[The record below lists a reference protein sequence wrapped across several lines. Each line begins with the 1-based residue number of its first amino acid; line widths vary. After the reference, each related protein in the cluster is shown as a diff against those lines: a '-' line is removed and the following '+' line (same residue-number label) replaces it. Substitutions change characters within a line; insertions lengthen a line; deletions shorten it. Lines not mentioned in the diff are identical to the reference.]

1 MTKEIL
7 DRLDLLGAKLGVTGA
22 HAYEVLVRQ
31 AHIDAW
37 SLTVLAVLLW
47 VVSGYCFNL
56 GRRYATME
64 ERDQR
69 DSVVTT
75 AMVSFIVSG
84 FLLIIGTL
92 VAFHA
97 AGRLLNPE
105 YYAIQEIMEAIRQ

>member
-31 AHIDAW
+31 EHIDAW

-69 DSVVTT
+69 
-75 AMVSFIVSG
+75 MVSFIVSG

-105 YYAIQEIMEAIRQ
+105 YYAIQEIMEALRQ

>member
-7 DRLDLLGAKLGVTGA
+7 DRLDLLGTKLEVTGA

-31 AHIDAW
+31 EHIDAW

-47 VVSGYCFNL
+47 VVSGCCFNL

-69 DSVVTT
+69 
-75 AMVSFIVSG
+75 MVSFIVSG

-97 AGRLLNPE
+97 AGRFLNPE

>member
-1 MTKEIL
+1 MTKELL
-7 DRLDLLGAKLGVTGA
+7 DRLDLLGAKLGVATA
-22 HAYEVLVRQ
+22 HIYDVLVRQ
-31 AHIDAW
+31 AYVNAW
-37 SLTVLAVLLW
+37 RLTVLAVLLGIA
-47 VVSGYCFNL
+47 SGCCFNL

-69 DSVVTT
+69 
-75 AMVSFIVSG
+75 MVSFIVSG

-105 YYAIQEIMEAIRQ
+105 YYAIQEIMEALRQ